1 MICYYPYPFHM
12 SKSTSIQER
21 LFPGTNVARTATPA
35 PAQAAVLLVGN
46 PNVGKSALFNRL
58 TGQYV
63 TVSNYPGTTV
73 EVARGRCAALG
84 DGIDVIDTPG
94 MYSLL
99 PITDEERVA
108 SDMLFG
114 GNVRCVVHVIDAKNL
129 DRMLGFTLQ
138 AIETGLPV
146 VLALNMIDEARTLGI
161 RIDVP
166 RLAATLG
173 IPVIPTASITGEG
186 VAALITCLKTP
197 PPPSALKIE
206 YGTLIEHAI
215 AEISARLPADGI
227 APRAR
232 ASLLLQGDVR
242 ERERL
247 LRQKG
252 DRETAFIL
260 ETAAATRT
268 HLNHSPHYYVTLAL
282 RTRVSQMV
290 AECVHTPPRRT
301 HWLRT
306 ALERL
311 CTHPVTG
318 YPLVA
323 LVLYFALYKF
333 VGVFGAGTL
342 VNFLEESVFKQ
353 TLIPWAIQGVHA
365 VVPWVPLRDLLVGD
379 YGIITLGLRY
389 AVAIVLPIV
398 GTFFLV
404 FAVLED
410 TGYLPRLA
418 LLVDRGFKKIGL
430 NGRAV
435 IPLVLGFGCDTMATL
450 VTRTLETTRERI
462 ICTILLALAIPCSA
476 QLGVI
481 LGLLSGSGTALA
493 IWAGV
498 VLAIMLLT
506 GFLTARL
513 LPGDQPMFY
522 MELPPLRLPRFGN
535 VLVKTYSRMVWY
547 FREILPM
554 FILASLLIWFG
565 QITHTFQL
573 LVRGIEPVM
582 RWLGLPDGAA
592 VAFLFGFFRRDY
604 GAAGLYDLQKAGA
617 LTIHQLTV
625 AAITLTLFLPCV
637 AQFLVMQKERG
648 TRVTLWISAGVLVT
662 AFSVGWLTHRVL
674 LLLPGVLP

>member
-1 MICYYPYPFHM
+1 
-12 SKSTSIQER
+12 
-21 LFPGTNVARTATPA
+21 
-35 PAQAAVLLVGN
+35 
-46 PNVGKSALFNRL
+46 
-58 TGQYV
+58 
-63 TVSNYPGTTV
+63 
-73 EVARGRCAALG
+73 
-84 DGIDVIDTPG
+84 
-94 MYSLL
+94 
-99 PITDEERVA
+99 
-108 SDMLFG
+108 
-114 GNVRCVVHVIDAKNL
+114 
-129 DRMLGFTLQ
+129 
-138 AIETGLPV
+138 
-146 VLALNMIDEARTLGI
+146 
-161 RIDVP
+161 
-166 RLAATLG
+166 
-173 IPVIPTASITGEG
+173 
-186 VAALITCLKTP
+186 
-197 PPPSALKIE
+197 
-206 YGTLIEHAI
+206 
-215 AEISARLPADGI
+215 
-227 APRAR
+227 
-232 ASLLLQGDVR
+232 
-242 ERERL
+242 
-247 LRQKG
+247 
-252 DRETAFIL
+252 
-260 ETAAATRT
+260 
-268 HLNHSPHYYVTLAL
+268 
-282 RTRVSQMV
+282 
-290 AECVHTPPRRT
+290 
-301 HWLRT
+301 
-306 ALERL
+306 
-311 CTHPVTG
+311 
-318 YPLVA
+318 
-323 LVLYFALYKF
+323 
-333 VGVFGAGTL
+333 
-342 VNFLEESVFKQ
+342 
-353 TLIPWAIQGVHA
+353 
-365 VVPWVPLRDLLVGD
+365 
-379 YGIITLGLRY
+379 
-389 AVAIVLPIV
+389 
-398 GTFFLV
+398 
-404 FAVLED
+404 
-410 TGYLPRLA
+410 
-418 LLVDRGFKKIGL
+418 
-430 NGRAV
+430 
-435 IPLVLGFGCDTMATL
+435 MATL

>member
-1 MICYYPYPFHM
+1 
-12 SKSTSIQER
+12 
-21 LFPGTNVARTATPA
+21 
-35 PAQAAVLLVGN
+35 
-46 PNVGKSALFNRL
+46 
-58 TGQYV
+58 
-63 TVSNYPGTTV
+63 
-73 EVARGRCAALG
+73 
-84 DGIDVIDTPG
+84 
-94 MYSLL
+94 
-99 PITDEERVA
+99 
-108 SDMLFG
+108 
-114 GNVRCVVHVIDAKNL
+114 
-129 DRMLGFTLQ
+129 
-138 AIETGLPV
+138 
-146 VLALNMIDEARTLGI
+146 
-161 RIDVP
+161 
-166 RLAATLG
+166 
-173 IPVIPTASITGEG
+173 
-186 VAALITCLKTP
+186 
-197 PPPSALKIE
+197 LKIE

-410 TGYLPRLA
+410 TGYLARRDPPR
-418 LLVDRGFKKIGL
+418 
-430 NGRAV
+430 
-435 IPLVLGFGCDTMATL
+435 
-450 VTRTLETTRERI
+450 
-462 ICTILLALAIPCSA
+462 
-476 QLGVI
+476 
-481 LGLLSGSGTALA
+481 
-493 IWAGV
+493 AG
-498 VLAIMLLT
+498 
-506 GFLTARL
+506 
-513 LPGDQPMFY
+513 
-522 MELPPLRLPRFGN
+522 LRLRHHG
-535 VLVKTYSRMVWY
+535 
-547 FREILPM
+547 
-554 FILASLLIWFG
+554 
-565 QITHTFQL
+565 
-573 LVRGIEPVM
+573 
-582 RWLGLPDGAA
+582 D
-592 VAFLFGFFRRDY
+592 
-604 GAAGLYDLQKAGA
+604 AG
-617 LTIHQLTV
+617 H
-625 AAITLTLFLPCV
+625 P
-637 AQFLVMQKERG
+637 
-648 TRVTLWISAGVLVT
+648 
-662 AFSVGWLTHRVL
+662 H
-674 LLLPGVLP
+674 P

>member
-1 MICYYPYPFHM
+1 MTM
-12 SKSTSIQER
+12 STTIRER
-21 LFPGTNVARTATPA
+21 LFPGTNVARSAQGPA
-35 PAQAAVLLVGN
+35 EGPLILLVGN

-73 EVARGRCAALG
+73 EVSRGRCAALG
-84 DGIDVIDTPG
+84 PDVEIVDTPG

-114 GNVRCVVHVIDAKNL
+114 GNVRCVVHAIDAKNL

-138 AIETGLPV
+138 LIETGLPV
-146 VLALNMIDEARTLGI
+146 VVALNMADEARDLGI
-161 RIDVP
+161 VIDSARLTAILGVP
-166 RLAATLG
+166 
-173 IPVIPTASITGEG
+173 VVPTVSISGEG
-186 VAALITCLKTP
+186 VADLVAALKKTP
-197 PPPSALKIE
+197 PPSPFRVE
-206 YGTLIEHAI
+206 YGSLIEEGI
-215 AEISARLPADGI
+215 AGIASRLSEGAL

-232 ASLLLQGDVR
+232 ASLMLQGDGR

-247 LRQKG
+247 VKERDDLESAR
-252 DRETAFIL
+252 IL
-260 ETAAATRT
+260 EIAAATRA

-282 RTRVSQMV
+282 RARVDQIV
-290 AECVHTPPRRT
+290 AECVRAPHRAPHRFRE
-301 HWLRT
+301 
-306 ALERL
+306 ALNEL
-311 CTHPVTG
+311 CTRPLTG

-342 VNFLEESVFKQ
+342 VNFLEESVFQK
-353 TLIPWAIQGVHA
+353 TLIPWAVSGIDA
-365 VVPWVPLRDLLVGD
+365 VVPWAPLRDLLAGE
-379 YGIITLGLRY
+379 YGIVTLGLRY

-418 LLVDRGFKKIGL
+418 LLVDRGLKQIGL

-450 VTRTLETTRERI
+450 VTRTLETRRERL

-476 QLGVI
+476 QLGVT
-481 LGLLSGSGTALA
+481 LGLLAGNGAALA
-493 IWAGV
+493 VWAGV
-498 VLAIMLLT
+498 VLVIMLLA
-506 GFLTARL
+506 GFLSARL
-513 LPGDQPMFY
+513 LPGERPMFY
-522 MELPPLRLPRFGN
+522 MELPPLRLPVPWN

-554 FILASLLIWFG
+554 FILASVMIWIG
-565 QITHTFQL
+565 QITSIFQL
-573 LVRGIEPVM
+573 LVRALEPVM
-582 RWLGLPDGAA
+582 RVLGLPEQAA

-604 GAAGLYDLQKAGA
+604 GAAGLYDLHKAGG
-617 LTIHQLTV
+617 LTVHQLTV
-625 AAITLTLFLPCV
+625 AAVTLTLFLPCI
-637 AQFLVMQKERG
+637 AQYLVMQKERG
-648 TRVTLWISAGVLVT
+648 ARTALWISGGVFAIAL
-662 AFSVGWLTHRVL
+662 AVGWLTHRVL
-674 LLLPGVLP
+674 LLLPGVVG